1 MYLENDIRNF
11 TTSIYIW
18 ISRSVLS
25 WIPRNLSKHT
35 EQMLDR
41 PDPGP
46 DRDSADPRTAPSAN
60 IMEIMELDEQYDG
73 FGAGDKSKARY
84 GTRNA
89 YRVWVPC
96 IMMGVRSIQST
107 KGKQTLVIRTL
118 VVVPQLYFSDFLQI
132 CFFSFSL
139 FYVIFLPYC
148 QVQYSLVAQQ
158 SALRRICVSCWLIA
172 TNNTYSPMVGSIKN
186 AHKRSRKSQ

>member
-1 MYLENDIRNF
+1 
-11 TTSIYIW
+11 
-18 ISRSVLS
+18 
-25 WIPRNLSKHT
+25 
-35 EQMLDR
+35 MLDR

-139 FYVIFLPYC
+139 CDFSTILPST
-148 QVQYSLVAQQ
+148 VFIGG
-158 SALRRICVSCWLIA
+158 SAVSFKTDMCVLLANS
-172 TNNTYSPMVGSIKN
+172 N
-186 AHKRSRKSQ
+186 